1 MTSTLGGTCNL
12 TPCSKADLV
21 GFPPHSPHP
30 PVTKPKKK
38 GERLAPL
45 PNLDHTSSCS
55 GSGSGF
61 GSGFPAT
68 KTFSG
73 LAWAISLASLIVA
86 SMLSWFAMM

>member
-12 TPCSKADLV
+12 PPGSNADLV
-21 GFPPHSPHP
+21 GLPPQQP
-30 PVTKPKKK
+30 PPPCYQAQKK

-55 GSGSGF
+55 GSGF

-73 LAWAISLASLIVA
+73 YFSAISLASLIVA

>member
-1 MTSTLGGTCNL
+1 MTTSLGGTCNL
-12 TPCSKADLV
+12 TPSSKADLV

-55 GSGSGF
+55 GSGF

-73 LAWAISLASLIVA
+73 YFSAISLASLIVA